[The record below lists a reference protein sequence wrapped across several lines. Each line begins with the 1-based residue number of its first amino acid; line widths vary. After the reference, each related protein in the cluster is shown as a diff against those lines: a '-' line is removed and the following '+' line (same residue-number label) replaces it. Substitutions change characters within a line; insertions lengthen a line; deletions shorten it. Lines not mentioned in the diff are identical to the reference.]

1 MSEAGNGITMT
12 EHQVHILARGIVMRA
27 RSIHDW
33 LQQPEV
39 AARYAAWKRQR
50 DEKAAAAAEA
60 QK

>member
-1 MSEAGNGITMT
+1 MSEAVNGVTLT
-12 EHQVHILARGIVMRA
+12 ENQVYILARGIAMRA

-50 DEKAAAAAEA
+50 DEKAAAVEA